1 MSQVIGQV
9 SAVRGLV
16 INVNCIGK
24 KPKLHE
30 ILLLPR
36 LADCRL
42 KVIAYKDDLT
52 VVCINLKGTVG
63 VAKLDQV
70 EATGQALQVPVG
82 KEVLGRIFNG
92 LGEPIDEAGELKTK
106 DFYSVGESRHE
117 QAYLVPKSDILET
130 GIKVIDFFTPFV
142 KGRKI
147 GIMGGAGVG
156 KTVLTTELMH
166 NITQSKQALSF
177 FVGIGERIRE
187 GHELYETLKQR
198 KILDN
203 TVMLMGQ
210 MNENASMRSLVGPT
224 AITMARY
231 FRDEEKKDVLFFID
245 NIYRFIQAGNELS
258 TMVGNIPAEGGYQ
271 PTMFSDLKRFQE
283 DMVSNKNGSIT
294 AVQSIYIPA
303 DDLSDPAVVEISQ
316 QLDSVIVLSR
326 KVFEMGIHPAV
337 DLIRTNSS
345 LLTPEIVGERHYML
359 ATQVQAIMRK
369 YDQLEGIIAIIGE
382 SELSPA
388 DRSDYYK
395 AKKLIQYF
403 SQALFVTED
412 LSGVPGVFVSRDE
425 TLAGVEEILAG
436 Q

>member
-1 MSQVIGQV
+1 MSRTVGKIK
-9 SAVRGLV
+9 AINGLV
-16 INVNCIGK
+16 VYVTLFAN
-24 KPKLHE
+24 KPKQHE
-30 ILLLPR
+30 ILLVAR
-36 LADCRL
+36 LEDL
-42 KVIAYKDDLT
+42 KLEVLYFQDDIT
-52 VVCINLKGTVG
+52 AVCVNLKGTVG
-63 VAKLDQV
+63 LAKHDEVQ
-70 EATGQALQVPVG
+70 ATGELLQVPVG
-82 KEVLGRIFNG
+82 DEVLGRVFNG
-92 LGEPIDEAGELKTK
+92 LGEPIDDAGEIKANR
-106 DFYSVGESRHE
+106 FYPVRSHSAR
-117 QAYLVPKSDILET
+117 QTYLAPTNDILET

-210 MNENASMRSLVGPT
+210 MNENASIRSLVGHS
-224 AITMARY
+224 AIAMAKY
-231 FRDEEKKDVLFFID
+231 FRDEKKKDVLFFID

-258 TMVGNIPAEGGYQ
+258 TMLGNIPAEGGYQ
-271 PTMFSDLKRFQE
+271 PTMFSDLKRFEEQ
-283 DMVSNKNGSIT
+283 MVSTASGSIT

-326 KVFEMGIHPAV
+326 KVFEMGIHPSV
-337 DLIRTNSS
+337 DLIRTTSS

-359 ATQVQAIMRK
+359 ASRVQAIMRK

-382 SELSPA
+382 SELSSA

-403 SQALFVTED
+403 SQSLFVTED
-412 LSGVPGVFVSRDE
+412 LNGVPGVFVARDE

-436 Q
+436 